1 MFQFKSFLNLLLK
14 YISEMGQI
22 SNLSI
27 LIPGSSERSQGSC
40 FGTFRTQEPS
50 EHNTG
55 QVYEQT
61 ISEKAGNFK
70 NVMRSLKTYGKKYL
84 LSLYRYSNQDEHK
97 EIKQLWN
104 LISAKK

>member
-1 MFQFKSFLNLLLK
+1 
-14 YISEMGQI
+14 MGQI

-70 NVMRSLKTYGKKYL
+70 NVMRSLKTPGKIL
-84 LSLYRYSNQDEHK
+84 FIIIVQ
-97 EIKQLWN
+97 IF
-104 LISAKK
+104 

>member
-61 ISEKAGNFK
+61 ISEKAGNLK
-70 NVMRSLKTYGKKYL
+70 NVMRSLKLMGKIFIIIV
-84 LSLYRYSNQDEHK
+84 Q
-97 EIKQLWN
+97 IF
-104 LISAKK
+104 